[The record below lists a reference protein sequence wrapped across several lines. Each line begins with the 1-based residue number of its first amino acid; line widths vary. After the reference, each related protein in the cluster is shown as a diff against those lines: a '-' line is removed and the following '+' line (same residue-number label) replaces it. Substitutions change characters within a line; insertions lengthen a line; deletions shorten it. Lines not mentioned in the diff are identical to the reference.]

1 MKSKK
6 NKRLRILSFTIIG
19 YMLLALAWWSYLLYV
34 KNNDAYLAKV
44 ELMKITKFAE
54 GTIKNQAD
62 FQIDT
67 DYLSLQKEY
76 KKQENM
82 IMGEA
87 IVLALTLIIGIW
99 FINRGYQKQT
109 ETAKQSRNFLLSIT
123 HELKSPLASIKLI
136 LQTFGKRQLEQQQI
150 EKFSKNALNETERLE
165 SLVNNLLLAARM
177 ETTNV
182 EIYRETVELFPLLD
196 GIRENIIGK
205 NPNVNIELNIK
216 NDAVIFADNKAM
228 ISVFINLIENAIKY
242 SDKPSHIIISHLIKA
257 KRDEIYVKDNGWG
270 ILAEEKKRIFN
281 KFYRSG
287 NEDTRKTKGTGLGL
301 YIVQQIIRAHKGEIA
316 ISDNTPKG
324 SIFSI
329 YLPKLK

>member
-6 NKRLRILSFTIIG
+6 NKRLRLLSFAIIG

-34 KNNDAYLAKV
+34 KNNDAYLAKA
-44 ELMKITKFAE
+44 ELLKVTKFADR
-54 GTIKNQAD
+54 TIKNIEE
-62 FQIDT
+62 FQIDP
-67 DYLSLQKEY
+67 DYISLHKEY
-76 KKQENM
+76 KKQEQM

-87 IVLALTLIIGIW
+87 IVLAFTLIAGIW
-99 FINRGYQKQT
+99 FINRSYQKQT
-109 ETAKQSRNFLLSIT
+109 EIAKQSRNFLLSIT
-123 HELKSPLASIKLI
+123 HELKSPLSSIKLI
-136 LQTFGKRQLEQQQI
+136 LQTFSKRKLEQHQI
-150 EKFSKNALNETERLE
+150 EKFSKNAIKESERLE

-205 NPNVNIELNIK
+205 NPEVNIELDIK
-216 NDAVIFADNKAM
+216 NDATIFADNKAM

-242 SDKPSHIIISHLIKA
+242 SDKPSHIIISHSLEA
-257 KRDEIYVKDNGWG
+257 KWDEIYVKDNGWG
-270 ILAEEKKRIFN
+270 IPTEEKKRIFD

-301 YIVQQIIRAHKGEIA
+301 YIIQQIIQAHKGEIT
-316 ISDNTPKG
+316 ISDNSPKG
-324 SIFSI
+324 SIFNI

>member
-1 MKSKK
+1 
-6 NKRLRILSFTIIG
+6 
-19 YMLLALAWWSYLLYV
+19 MLLALAWWSYLLYV

-44 ELMKITKFAE
+44 ELLKITKFAE
-54 GTIKNQAD
+54 GSITQQEDLLA
-62 FQIDT
+62 DT
-67 DYLSLQKEY
+67 DYLSLQSEY
-76 KKQENM
+76 KKQEQM

-87 IVLALTLIIGIW
+87 IVLACTLIIGIW

-109 ETAKQSRNFLLSIT
+109 AIAKQSRNFLLSIT

-136 LQTFGKRQLEQQQI
+136 LQTFGKRTLQQQQI

-182 EIYRETVELFPLLD
+182 DIHKETVELFPLLD
-196 GIRENIIGK
+196 GIRENIVNK
-205 NPNVNIELNIK
+205 NNDVNIDLDIEDN
-216 NDAVIFADNKAM
+216 ATIFADNKGM

-242 SDKPSHIIISHLIKA
+242 SDKPSNIVISHSPKA
-257 KRDEIYVKDNGWG
+257 KKDEIYVKDNGWG
-270 ILAEEKKRIFN
+270 IPSNEKKRIFD

-301 YIVQQIIRAHKGEIA
+301 YIVQQIVEAHKGEISIA
-316 ISDNTPKG
+316 DNTPKG
-324 SIFSI
+324 SIFNF
-329 YLPKLK
+329 YLPRKK

>member
-1 MKSKK
+1 MESKK
-6 NKRLRILSFTIIG
+6 NKRLRILSFAIIG

-34 KNNDAYLAKV
+34 KNNDAYNAKA
-44 ELMKITKFAE
+44 ELLKITKFAE
-54 GTIKNQAD
+54 GSIKNNDD
-62 FQIDT
+62 FQLDA

-87 IVLALTLIIGIW
+87 VVLALTLIIGIW

-109 ETAKQSRNFLLSIT
+109 EIAKQSRNFLLSIT

-136 LQTFGKRQLEQQQI
+136 LQTFGKRQLKQEQI

-177 ETTNV
+177 ETTKV
-182 EIYRETVELFPLLD
+182 EIHKENVELFPLLD

-205 NPNVNIELNIK
+205 NPEVNIELDVK
-216 NDAVIFADNKAM
+216 DDAVIFADNKAM
-228 ISVFINLIENAIKY
+228 ISIFINLIENAIKY
-242 SDKPSHIIISHLIKA
+242 SDKPSHIIISHSYETKQ
-257 KRDEIYVKDNGWG
+257 DEIYIKDNGWG
-270 ILAEEKKRIFN
+270 IPDEEKKRIFN

-301 YIVQQIIRAHKGEIA
+301 YIVQQIIQAHKGEIS
-316 ISDNTPKG
+316 ISDNSPRG

-329 YLPKLK
+329 YLPKMG

>member
-1 MKSKK
+1 LESRK
-6 NKRLRILSFTIIG
+6 NKRLRILSFAIIG

-34 KNNDAYLAKV
+34 KNNDAYHAKA
-44 ELMKITKFAE
+44 ELLKMTKFAKGDITNYE
-54 GTIKNQAD
+54 D
-62 FQIDT
+62 FQLDT

-76 KKQENM
+76 EKQEQM

-109 ETAKQSRNFLLSIT
+109 EIAKQSRNFLLSIT
-123 HELKSPLASIKLI
+123 HELKSPLSSIKLI
-136 LQTFGKRQLEQQQI
+136 LQTFGKRKLEQQQI

-177 ETTNV
+177 DTTNV
-182 EIYRETVELFPLLD
+182 EIHRENIELFPLLD

-205 NPNVNIELNIK
+205 NPEVNIELDIK
-216 NDAVIFADNKAM
+216 NDAILFADNKAM
-228 ISVFINLIENAIKY
+228 ISIFINLIENAIKY
-242 SDKPSHIIISHLIKA
+242 SDKPSHIIISHSVEE

-270 ILAEEKKRIFN
+270 IPADEKKRIFD

-301 YIVQQIIRAHKGEIA
+301 YIVQQIIKAHKGEIR

-324 SIFSI
+324 TTFNI
-329 YLPKLK
+329 YLPRLK